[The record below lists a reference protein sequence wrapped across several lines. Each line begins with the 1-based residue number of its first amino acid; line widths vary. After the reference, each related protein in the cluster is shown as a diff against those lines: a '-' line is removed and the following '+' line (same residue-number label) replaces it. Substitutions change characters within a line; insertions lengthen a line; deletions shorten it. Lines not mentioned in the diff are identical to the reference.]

1 MLTIRSLKV
10 LGAVAVVYALAGM
23 PGADAGTA
31 YKDAYQVVSDAS
43 IKPGDALPA
52 PQGDVVLTV
61 TGKVDAKTA
70 SGAPITFDMKTL
82 EKIGLIRFT
91 TRTEWTDGPVQFEG
105 VLLKDL
111 LAVLNPE
118 KNADK
123 LVLKA
128 LNDYISSMPISDAN
142 DYPVMVAVKENG
154 EYMSVRERGPLWIV
168 YPQDA
173 YPEVGRR
180 EFLSRWVW
188 QLAEISVE

>member
-1 MLTIRSLKV
+1 MLGFRNLRFLAAFGV
-10 LGAVAVVYALAGM
+10 LYALAGA

-31 YKDAYQVVSDAS
+31 YNDAYQVVSDAT

-52 PQGDVVLTV
+52 PQDDVVLTV
-61 TGKVDAKTA
+61 SGKIGSA
-70 SGAPITFDMKTL
+70 APVTFDMKTL

-111 LAVLNPE
+111 LAVLHAD
-118 KNADK
+118 KSADK

-128 LNDYISSMPISDAN
+128 LNDYISSMPITDA
-142 DYPVMVAVKENG
+142 DTYPVMVAVKENG
-154 EYMSVRERGPLWIV
+154 AYMSVRERGPLWIV

-188 QLAEISVE
+188 QLAEIAVE

>member
-1 MLTIRSLKV
+1 MQIFA
-10 LGAVAVVYALAGM
+10 AVAAVYALAGA
-23 PGADAGTA
+23 PGAHAGTA
-31 YKDAYQVVSDAS
+31 YTDAYQVVSSAT

-52 PQGDVVLTV
+52 PQGEIVLTV
-61 TGKVDAKTA
+61 SGKVG
-70 SGAPITFDMKTL
+70 GAPIALDMKTL
-82 EKIGLIRFT
+82 EQIGLIRFT
-91 TRTEWTDGPVQFEG
+91 TKTEWTDGPVQFEG

-111 LAVLNPE
+111 LAVLNAD
-118 KNADK
+118 KGADK

-128 LNDYISSMPISDAN
+128 LNDYVSSMPMSDAD

-173 YPEVGRR
+173 FPEVGRR

>member
-1 MLTIRSLKV
+1 MLGKLNV
-10 LGAVAVVYALAGM
+10 VAAAVALYALAGM

-31 YKDAYQVVSDAS
+31 YQDAYQVSAAATL
-43 IKPGDALPA
+43 KPGDPLPK
-52 PQGDVVLTV
+52 PEGDVVLTV
-61 TGKVDAKTA
+61 DGRVDAVPNA
-70 SGAPITFDMKTL
+70 AEGIVFDMKTL
-82 EKIGLIRFT
+82 ERIGLVRFT
-91 TRTEWTDGPVQFEG
+91 TRTEWTDGPVEFEG

-111 LAVLNPE
+111 LAVLRP
-118 KNADK
+118 DK
-123 LVLKA
+123 GAKTLVLKA
-128 LNDYISSMPISDAN
+128 LNDYVSSMPISDAD

-188 QLAEISVE
+188 QLAEITVE